1 MRKLKKNYNR
11 KNNSILSMS
20 VCWCPCQGASC
31 VCSDAHT
38 QNYKTYQNLATV
50 SKHSTQMANYE

>member
-20 VCWCPCQGASC
+20 VCWCPCQGAQC
-31 VCSDAHT
+31 LCSDVHT
-38 QNYKTYQNLATV
+38 ENYSNYKHLADI
-50 SKHSTQMANYE
+50 SLESTQMANYS

>member
-11 KNNSILSMS
+11 KNNSVLSMS
-20 VCWCPCQGASC
+20 VCWCPCQGAQC

-38 QNYKTYQNLATV
+38 QNYKTYQNLV
-50 SKHSTQMANYE
+50 NNSQYSTQMANYS

>member
-20 VCWCPCQGASC
+20 VCWCPCDAASC
-31 VCSDAHT
+31 ACWDAHT
-38 QNYKTYQNLATV
+38 ENYSNPKLFTEQYLN
-50 SKHSTQMANYE
+50 

>member
-11 KNNSILSMS
+11 KNNNILSMS

-31 VCSDAHT
+31 ACWDAHT
-38 QNYKTYQNLATV
+38 ENSSNHQEIADNSRYYVQK
-50 SKHSTQMANYE
+50 ANYE

>member
-31 VCSDAHT
+31 VCPDVNT
-38 QNYKTYQNLATV
+38 QNYATYSNLVNT
-50 SKHSTQMANYE
+50 SRKSTTKANYA